1 MNRIRHRRRAAL
13 SEHIADTDGAVVF
26 RQVCV
31 MGLEGIVAK
40 RRGSRYRSGRCRE
53 WIKVKNR
60 VHPAFERAIRFEQ
73 THRFKITVTTAQPVA
88 VRLTERI
95 VVGDPPAVEANMTDV
110 VDLNF
115 LARQMDRLLTEM
127 QSVRDDM
134 RVLSAQVM
142 RLDSSAQAMAQELGA
157 ISGLLAEQSP
167 PSS

>member
-1 MNRIRHRRRAAL
+1 M
-13 SEHIADTDGAVVF
+13 
-26 RQVCV
+26 
-31 MGLEGIVAK
+31 
-40 RRGSRYRSGRCRE
+40 
-53 WIKVKNR
+53 
-60 VHPAFERAIRFEQ
+60 
-73 THRFKITVTTAQPVA
+73 TTARPVA

>member
-1 MNRIRHRRRAAL
+1 LRESSPSDAIAAIAPGGAANGCASRLRARDA
-13 SEHIADTDGAVVF
+13 H
-26 RQVCV
+26 
-31 MGLEGIVAK
+31 
-40 RRGSRYRSGRCRE
+40 
-53 WIKVKNR
+53 
-60 VHPAFERAIRFEQ
+60 RFEQ
-73 THRFKITVTTAQPVA
+73 THRFKITVTTARPVA
-88 VRLTERI
+88 VRLTKRI